1 MRPSLLA
8 PARRWLPLLLS
19 LTVGLAACGG
29 GSSDDDDDD
38 SIDFITAFGVLG
50 QSNYTSGSA
59 NRGSTVSAAGL
70 AQPLG
75 SIASNGQLF
84 YVADYG
90 NHRVLGYNAIP
101 SSLGAAADFVIGQTT
116 ATSNSPGTGATQL
129 ALPASVAVADGK
141 MVVADA
147 GNNRVLIWNTLPT
160 GNTAPDVVLG
170 QGDFT
175 GSDPGT
181 AADKLSFPIFAA
193 IANNKLFVSD
203 QNNNRVLIWNTVPTV
218 SGTAADVVLGQQG
231 FTTATPNDEEDGLNI
246 PAGLWTDGFRLM
258 VADSGN
264 NRVMFYSQVPRVN
277 GADAT
282 FVIGQTDFSRVTA
295 GVGQTALR
303 TPYGVA
309 SDGTRIYIADSGNNR
324 VLKFDAFPIANAPS
338 AVDVYGQDRDDFTAR
353 TANVDDE
360 DEDSDSETANG
371 PLSSPTGVTFFNG
384 VLYVLDRNNHRVLFF
399 PG

>member
-1 MRPSLLA
+1 MRLRA
-8 PARRWLPLLLS
+8 PAYWLPILLCLPLLL
-19 LTVGLAACGG
+19 TACGG
-29 GSSDDDDDD
+29 GGSTDDDN
-38 SIDFITAFGVLG
+38 IDFIQAFGVLG
-50 QSNYTSGSA
+50 QANYSSGSA
-59 NRGSTVSAAGL
+59 NRGAAVSAAGL

-75 SIASNGQLF
+75 SIASNGTLF

-90 NHRVLGYNAIP
+90 NHRVLGYNTIP
-101 SSLGAAADFVIGQTT
+101 TSLGATADFVIGQAS
-116 ATSNSPGTGATQL
+116 ATSNTPATGPMQL
-129 ALPASVAVADGK
+129 ALPASVSVADGK
-141 MVVADA
+141 LVVSDA

-170 QGDFT
+170 QADFT
-175 GSDPGT
+175 SGDPGT
-181 AADKLSFPIFAA
+181 AANKLSFPAFAA

-203 QNNNRVLIWNTVPTV
+203 QNNNRVLIWNTVPTT
-218 SGTAADVVLGQQG
+218 SGTAADVVLGQQD
-231 FTTATPNDEEDGLNI
+231 FSTATANDEEDGLTT
-246 PAGLWTDGFRLM
+246 PAGLWTDGFRLL

-264 NRVMFYSQVPRVN
+264 NRVMFWSQVPRVS

-282 FVIGQTDFSRVTA
+282 FVIGQTDFSRVSA

-338 AVDVYGQDRDDFTAR
+338 AVDVYGQDRDDYSGR
-353 TANVDDE
+353 TPNVDDE
-360 DEDSDSETANG
+360 DTDSDNEVANG
-371 PLSSPTGVTFFNG
+371 PMSSPTGVTFFGG

-399 PG
+399 PS